1 MNNDKCL
8 VLGLGN
14 PDLKYE
20 NNRHNAGSLFID
32 YLVQNNNI
40 KKVKNKYSAVYKINL
55 ANKEI
60 FLAKPYFF
68 INESGI
74 ATIKLL
80 EILDIEISKLIIVVD
95 DMNLDLGEIRIR
107 KKGKDGG
114 HNGLKSIEYKLQ
126 STEYGRLR
134 IGIGSPS
141 NKNDHIDYVLSDF
154 TKNEK
159 ILLNQSIINASHSIN
174 EIIDNG
180 FEAAMAKFN

>member
-1 MNNDKCL
+1 MD
-8 VLGLGN
+8 
-14 PDLKYE
+14 
-20 NNRHNAGSLFID
+20 I
-32 YLVQNNNI
+32 Q
-40 KKVKNKYSAVYKINL
+40 
-55 ANKEI
+55 I
-60 FLAKPYFF
+60 FQY
-68 INESGI
+68 NESH
-74 ATIKLL
+74 
-80 EILDIEISKLIIVVD
+80 
-95 DMNLDLGEIRIR
+95 LGEIRIR

>member
-1 MNNDKCL
+1 MNNDKWL

-32 YLVQNNNI
+32 YLIQNNNI

-55 ANKEI
+55 DNKEI
-60 FLAKPYFF
+60 FLAKPFFF

-74 ATIKLL
+74 PTIKLL
-80 EILDIEISKLIIVVD
+80 EILDIRVSNLIIIVD

-134 IGIGSPS
+134 IGIGSPY
-141 NKNDHIDYVLSDF
+141 NKKDHIDYVLSNF
-154 TKNEK
+154 TKKEK
-159 ILLNQSIINASHSIN
+159 VLLNQSIIIASHSIN
-174 EIIDNG
+174 EIIENG